1 MVEKEKTFSEI
12 YQTFLSRQE
21 IQKHDSFTA
30 ACNVWLQFENNQ
42 VNQKKKKKTRSILKL
57 IEYT

>member
-42 VNQKKKKKTRSILKL
+42 VNKKKNTFNPKTH
-57 IEYT
+57 